1 MAKKSFLSKITIDSY
16 VSVAFV
22 TISVLFLLIDSFVT
36 KGKIA
41 SFLSSPINASFVA
54 ENVSGTAVNIFNPAT
69 AKSYLQLI
77 FYVFAPSSVNVLI
90 PNLIFIMLLG
100 PTLEERY
107 GITVIGIMIFI
118 CALFS
123 GVLNACFCKCSLVG
137 PTCVVYMM
145 IFLNIF
151 FSLIKK
157 KIPLSFII
165 IFILLIIKDVINP
178 SQNGIV
184 EIFVNICGGLC
195 GSLIA
200 FLASPKV
207 RATKKESKGGLLNKA
222 EKIAYLKDLDSKS
235 PRFKNT
241 DKKNNSS
248 SSEEETVIGTLK
260 F

>member
-22 TISVLFLLIDSFVT
+22 AISVLFLLIDFFIT

-123 GVLNACFCKCSLVG
+123 GVLNACFCKNSLTG
-137 PTCVVYMM
+137 PSCIVYMM

-157 KIPLSFII
+157 KIPLSFVI
-165 IFILLIIKDVINP
+165 IFILLIVKDVLSDSGLITL
-178 SQNGIV
+178 I
-184 EIFVNICGGLC
+184 INICGGLC

-207 RATKKESKGGLLNKA
+207 RATKKESKGGLLSKA
-222 EKIAYLKDLDSKS
+222 EKIAYLKELDSQS
-235 PRFKNT
+235 PRFKNK

>member
-1 MAKKSFLSKITIDSY
+1 MAKKNLSSKLLIDSY
-16 VSVAFV
+16 VSIAFV
-22 TISVLFLLIDSFVT
+22 AISLIILLCDLFLS

-41 SFLSSPINASFVA
+41 AFLASPVLAPENNINQF
-54 ENVSGTAVNIFNPAT
+54 NVTSI
-69 AKSYLQLI
+69 KSYFQMI
-77 FYVFAPSSVNVLI
+77 FYVFAPSDVNVLI
-90 PNLIFIMLLG
+90 PSLIFIMLLG
-100 PTLEERY
+100 PTLEDRY
-107 GITVIGIMIFI
+107 GITVIGVMIFI

-123 GVLNACFCKCSLVG
+123 GVLNACFCKNSLTG
-137 PTCVVYMM
+137 PSCIVYMM

-157 KIPLSFII
+157 KIPLSFVV
-165 IFILLIIKDVINP
+165 IFVLLIVKDVLVP
-178 SQNGIV
+178 SENGIV
-184 EIFVNICGGLC
+184 GIIVNICGGLC

-207 RATKKESKGGLLNKA
+207 RATKKESKGGLLSKA

-235 PRFKNT
+235 PRFKNAESKK
-241 DKKNNSS
+241 DKKTA

>member
-1 MAKKSFLSKITIDSY
+1 M
-16 VSVAFV
+16 
-22 TISVLFLLIDSFVT
+22 
-36 KGKIA
+36 
-41 SFLSSPINASFVA
+41 
-54 ENVSGTAVNIFNPAT
+54 
-69 AKSYLQLI
+69 I
-77 FYVFAPSSVNVLI
+77 FYVFAPSDVNVLI

-100 PTLEERY
+100 PTLEDRY
-107 GITVIGIMIFI
+107 GITVIGVMIFI

-123 GVLNACFCKCSLVG
+123 GVLNACFCKNSLTG
-137 PTCVVYMM
+137 PSCIVYMM

-157 KIPLSFII
+157 KIPLSFVI
-165 IFILLIIKDVINP
+165 IFILLIVKDVLSDSGLITL
-178 SQNGIV
+178 I
-184 EIFVNICGGLC
+184 INICGGLC

-207 RATKKESKGGLLNKA
+207 RATKKESKGGLLSKA

-235 PRFKNT
+235 PRFKNVESKK
-241 DKKNNSS
+241 DKKTA

>member
-1 MAKKSFLSKITIDSY
+1 MAKKNLSSKILIDSY
-16 VSVAFV
+16 VSIAFV
-22 TISVLFLLIDSFVT
+22 AISLIILLCDLFLS

-41 SFLSSPINASFVA
+41 AFLASPVLAPENNINQF
-54 ENVSGTAVNIFNPAT
+54 NVTSI
-69 AKSYLQLI
+69 KSYFQMI
-77 FYVFAPSSVNVLI
+77 FYVFAPSDVNVLI
-90 PNLIFIMLLG
+90 PSLIFIMLLG
-100 PTLEERY
+100 PTLEDRY
-107 GITVIGIMIFI
+107 GITVIGVMIFI

-123 GVLNACFCKCSLVG
+123 GVLNACFCKNSLTG
-137 PTCVVYMM
+137 PSCIVYMM

-157 KIPLSFII
+157 KIPLSFVV
-165 IFILLIIKDVINP
+165 IFVLLIVKDVLVP
-178 SQNGIV
+178 SENGIV
-184 EIFVNICGGLC
+184 GIIVNICGGLC

-207 RATKKESKGGLLNKA
+207 RATKKESKGGLLSKA

-235 PRFKNT
+235 PRFKNAESKK
-241 DKKNNSS
+241 DKKTA

>member
-123 GVLNACFCKCSLVG
+123 GVLNACFCKSSLLG

-165 IFILLIIKDVINP
+165 IFILLIVKDVLSDSGLITL
-178 SQNGIV
+178 I
-184 EIFVNICGGLC
+184 INICGGLC

-207 RATKKESKGGLLNKA
+207 RATKKESKGGLLSKA
-222 EKIAYLKDLDSKS
+222 EKIAYLKELDSQS
-235 PRFKNT
+235 PRFKNK

-248 SSEEETVIGTLK
+248 SNEEETVIGTLK

>member
-1 MAKKSFLSKITIDSY
+1 MAKKNLSSKILIDSY
-16 VSVAFV
+16 VSIAFV
-22 TISVLFLLIDSFVT
+22 AISLIILLCDLFLS

-41 SFLSSPINASFVA
+41 TFLASPVLAPENNINQF
-54 ENVSGTAVNIFNPAT
+54 NVTSI
-69 AKSYLQLI
+69 KSYLQLI

-107 GITVIGIMIFI
+107 GISVIGIMIFI

-178 SQNGIV
+178 GQNGIV

-222 EKIAYLKDLDSKS
+222 EKIAYLKELDSQS
-235 PRFKNT
+235 PRFKNK

>member
-1 MAKKSFLSKITIDSY
+1 MAKKNLSSKILIDSY
-16 VSVAFV
+16 VSIAFV
-22 TISVLFLLIDSFVT
+22 AISLIILLCDLFLS

-41 SFLSSPINASFVA
+41 AFLASPVLAPENNINQF
-54 ENVSGTAVNIFNPAT
+54 NVTSI
-69 AKSYLQLI
+69 KSYFQMI
-77 FYVFAPSSVNVLI
+77 FYVFAPSDVNVLI
-90 PNLIFIMLLG
+90 PSLIFIMLLG
-100 PTLEERY
+100 PTLEDRY
-107 GITVIGIMIFI
+107 GITVIGVMIFI

-123 GVLNACFCKCSLVG
+123 GVLNACFCKNSLTG
-137 PTCVVYMM
+137 PSCIVYMM

-157 KIPLSFII
+157 KIPLSFVI
-165 IFILLIIKDVINP
+165 IFILLIVKDVLSDGGLITL
-178 SQNGIV
+178 I
-184 EIFVNICGGLC
+184 INICGGLC

-207 RATKKESKGGLLNKA
+207 RATKKESKGGLLSKA

-235 PRFKNT
+235 PRFKNAESKK
-241 DKKNNSS
+241 DKKTA

>member
-1 MAKKSFLSKITIDSY
+1 MAKKNLSSKLLIDSY
-16 VSVAFV
+16 VSIAFV
-22 TISVLFLLIDSFVT
+22 AISLIILLFDLFLS

-41 SFLSSPINASFVA
+41 AFLASPVLAPENNINQF
-54 ENVSGTAVNIFNPAT
+54 NVTSI
-69 AKSYLQLI
+69 KSYFQMI
-77 FYVFAPSSVNVLI
+77 FYVFAPSDVNVLI
-90 PNLIFIMLLG
+90 PSLIFIMLLG
-100 PTLEERY
+100 PTLEDRY
-107 GITVIGIMIFI
+107 GITVIGVMIFI

-123 GVLNACFCKCSLVG
+123 GVLNACFCKNSLTG
-137 PTCVVYMM
+137 PSCIVYMM

-157 KIPLSFII
+157 KIPLSFVI
-165 IFILLIIKDVINP
+165 IFILLIVKDVLSDSGLITL
-178 SQNGIV
+178 I
-184 EIFVNICGGLC
+184 INICGGLC

-207 RATKKESKGGLLNKA
+207 RATKKESKGGLLSKA

-235 PRFKNT
+235 PRFKNAESKK
-241 DKKNNSS
+241 DKKTA

>member
-1 MAKKSFLSKITIDSY
+1 MAKKNLSSKILIDSY
-16 VSVAFV
+16 VSIAFV
-22 TISVLFLLIDSFVT
+22 AISLIILLCDLFLS

-41 SFLSSPINASFVA
+41 AFLASPVLAPENNINQF
-54 ENVSGTAVNIFNPAT
+54 NVTSI
-69 AKSYLQLI
+69 KSYFQMI
-77 FYVFAPSSVNVLI
+77 FYVFAPSDVNVLI

-100 PTLEERY
+100 PTLEDRY
-107 GITVIGIMIFI
+107 GITVIGVMIFI

-123 GVLNACFCKCSLVG
+123 GVLNACFCKNSLTG
-137 PTCVVYMM
+137 PSCIVYMM

-157 KIPLSFII
+157 KIPLSFVI
-165 IFILLIIKDVINP
+165 IFVLLIVKDVLVP
-178 SQNGIV
+178 SENGIV
-184 EIFVNICGGLC
+184 GIIVNICGGLC

-207 RATKKESKGGLLNKA
+207 RATKKESKGGLLSKA

-235 PRFKNT
+235 PRFKNAESKK
-241 DKKNNSS
+241 DKKTA

>member
-1 MAKKSFLSKITIDSY
+1 MAKKNLSSKILIDSY
-16 VSVAFV
+16 VSIAFV
-22 TISVLFLLIDSFVT
+22 AISLIILLCDLFLS

-41 SFLSSPINASFVA
+41 AFLASPVLAPENNINQF
-54 ENVSGTAVNIFNPAT
+54 NVTSI
-69 AKSYLQLI
+69 KSYFQMI

-123 GVLNACFCKCSLVG
+123 GVLNACFCKNSLTG
-137 PTCVVYMM
+137 PSCIVYMM

-157 KIPLSFII
+157 KIPLSFVV
-165 IFILLIIKDVINP
+165 IFVLLIVKDVLSDSGLITL
-178 SQNGIV
+178 I
-184 EIFVNICGGLC
+184 INICGGLC

-207 RATKKESKGGLLNKA
+207 RATKKESKGGLLSKA

-235 PRFKNT
+235 PRFKNAESKK
-241 DKKNNSS
+241 DKKTA